1 MTMAEQ
7 LARIAVS
14 KQYFPIVKGYWLAM
28 LKNNRQG
35 LREYKLWKN

>member
-28 LKNNRQG
+28 LKNNKQE
-35 LREYKLWKN
+35 LREYKSWKN

>member
-14 KQYFPIVKGYWLAM
+14 KQYFPIIKNYWLTM
-28 LKNNRQG
+28 LRNNRQG